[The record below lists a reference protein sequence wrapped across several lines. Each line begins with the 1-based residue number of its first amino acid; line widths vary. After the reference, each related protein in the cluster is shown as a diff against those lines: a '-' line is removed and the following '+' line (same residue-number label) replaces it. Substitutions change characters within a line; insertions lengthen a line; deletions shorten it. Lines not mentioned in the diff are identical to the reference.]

1 MMRKTVEDDLL
12 PDGINSVMLASTDGE
27 LHDGWELRS
36 KYGVFI
42 GTTVD
47 ELVDNISKSGLSVNA
62 IMLTAL
68 LVQLEM
74 DGLALLVEEDM
85 ETLMAC

>member
-1 MMRKTVEDDLL
+1 MNLSVEDDILQ
-12 PDGINSVMLASTDGE
+12 DGINSVMLASADGE

-36 KYGVFI
+36 KHGVFI
-42 GTTVD
+42 GITID
-47 ELVDNISKSGLSVNA
+47 ELVENISKSGLSVNA

-68 LVQLEM
+68 LVQLEL
-74 DGLALLVEEDM
+74 DGLDLLVEEDM

>member
-1 MMRKTVEDDLL
+1 MNLSSEDDILQE
-12 PDGINSVMLASTDGE
+12 GINSVMLASADGE
-27 LHDGWELRS
+27 LHDGWELRY
-36 KYGVFI
+36 KHMVFI
-42 GTTVD
+42 GITID
-47 ELVDNISKSGLSVNA
+47 ELVENISKSNMHFNA
-62 IMLTAL
+62 VMLTTM

>member
-1 MMRKTVEDDLL
+1 MNISVEDDILR
-12 PDGINSVMLASTDGE
+12 DGINSVMLATINGE
-27 LHDGWELRS
+27 LHDGWELRY
-36 KYGVFI
+36 KHMAFTGI
-42 GTTVD
+42 TID
-47 ELVDNISKSGLSVNA
+47 ELVENISKSNMHFNA
-62 IMLTAL
+62 VMLTTM